1 MSWQIVP
8 ATLDDMMCD
17 GDYRKSE
24 RVMTALL
31 NMKKLDIA
39 ALQQAYDG

>member
-17 GDYRKSE
+17 ADHRKSG

-31 NMKKLDIA
+31 NMKKLNIA
-39 ALQQAYDG
+39 AQQQAYDG